1 MKKIA
6 ITQRIILNKD
16 YPEVREALDVRW
28 GTIFEELDFIPVIL
42 PYNYDFTKFEFDGVI
57 LSGGN
62 DIGEVKFRDKFE
74 YKLIEHCITND
85 IPLFGLCRGMQII
98 AKYFNNS
105 FKKVENQVAI
115 KHNIIVNKKSIY
127 KHYLDKLISVNSY
140 HNYAVDLKNDE
151 FIISAWNEDKTIIKA
166 IEHKSYKIF
175 AQMWHSE
182 REEPF
187 NKNELKLIKE
197 FFK

>member
-16 YPEVREALDVRW
+16 YNEVREALDVSW
-28 GTIFEELDFIPVIL
+28 GAMFEELDFLPVIL

-62 DIGEVKFRDKFE
+62 DIGEVNFRDEFE

-98 AKYFNNS
+98 AKYFKGS

-115 KHNIIVNKKSIY
+115 KHKIIVNKKSIY
-127 KHYLDKLISVNSY
+127 KRYLDKLGSVNSY
-140 HNYAVDLKNDE
+140 HNNAVDLKNDN

-187 NKNELKLIKE
+187 NQNELELIRG